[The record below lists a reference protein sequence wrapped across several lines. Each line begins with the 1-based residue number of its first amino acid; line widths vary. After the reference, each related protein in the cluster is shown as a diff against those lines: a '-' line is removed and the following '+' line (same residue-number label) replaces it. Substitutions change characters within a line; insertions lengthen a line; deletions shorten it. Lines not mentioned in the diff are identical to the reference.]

1 MTRPGYNHVLF
12 AADFGPHCIE
22 TGARALELAT
32 RYQARLSLIHV
43 VDYVPADLPTDM
55 LALPQLEIEDQLVQ
69 TASGRLNELARNL
82 GAEGCTL
89 WVEIGSTRHEILR
102 IAEEEGVDLIVLGSQ
117 GRSGLAL
124 LLGSTANGVL
134 HNAPCDVLA
143 VRVKD

>member
-1 MTRPGYNHVLF
+1 MTQPVYNHILF
-12 AADFGPHCIE
+12 AADFGPHC
-22 TGARALELAT
+22 TAVGARALDLAN

-55 LALPQLEIEDQLVQ
+55 IASPQLEIEEQLVQ
-69 TASGRLNELARNL
+69 TATGRLTELARTL

-102 IAEEEGVDLIVLGSQ
+102 IAEAEGVDLIVLGSQ